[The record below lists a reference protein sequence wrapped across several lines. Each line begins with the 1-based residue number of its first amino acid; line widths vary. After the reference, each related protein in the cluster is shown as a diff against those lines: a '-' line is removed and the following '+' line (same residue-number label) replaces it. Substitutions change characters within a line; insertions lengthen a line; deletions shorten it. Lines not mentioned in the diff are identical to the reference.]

1 MSNPATGAA
10 TAIAYT
16 IDTAH
21 SQAQFKVR
29 HMMIANVKG
38 EFTKVTGNVLYDPSS
53 PANSSVE
60 AAIDVN
66 TISTRDAQRD
76 GHLKSPDFFDVEKY
90 PEITF
95 KSTSVKMVGPEQA
108 DIQGTLTVHGVTKP
122 ITLKVESF
130 TPEAKDPWGNFR
142 RGVEAKTKI
151 SRKDFGMEFNVALEA
166 GGFLVGDEVDIT
178 LDVEIVRP
186 A

>member
-1 MSNPATGAA
+1 MSVT
-10 TAIAYT
+10 YS

-38 EFTKVTGNVLYDPSS
+38 EFTKVTGTVVLDEANPS
-53 PANSSVE
+53 ASSVE
-60 AAIDVN
+60 AAIDVS

-76 GHLKSPDFFDVEKY
+76 GHLKSADFFDVEKF

-95 KSTSVKMVGPEQA
+95 KSTGVKMSGGEAEVAGH
-108 DIQGTLTVHGVTKP
+108 LTIHGVSKP
-122 ITLKVESF
+122 VTLKVESF
-130 TPEAKDPWGNFR
+130 TPEAKDPWGMMR
-142 RGVEAKTKI
+142 RGAEAKTKI

-166 GGFLVGDEVDIT
+166 GGFLVGDDVEIT
-178 LDVEIVRP
+178 LDVELVRQ